1 LTRKQ
6 EVIPPVVISKGKL
19 AGRYQAFPDACRL
32 KNNDIIVAFYAGY
45 THVSFPNDEF
55 PLGGRICMVRSSDEG
70 RTWTESSVL
79 YDDKYDNRDP
89 HVSQLDDGTVIC
101 TFFSLI
107 RATNSLGLQN
117 LGVSIVASHDNGK
130 TWDAQARMLFPEWN
144 CSAPIRQLPDGTC
157 ILGLYRMDSKEG
169 LSIGGT
175 SRSLDRGKNW
185 ETPVAIKATGVS
197 LDAETDIIRLNDGR
211 LFAALRSRIN
221 EMFFS
226 ISTDEGKTWS
236 EAQKIGFPGHAP
248 HFTRL
253 SSGEIILSHRL
264 PKTSIHISRD
274 ETKTWQGPYE
284 IDSCVGA
291 YPATVE
297 LKDHSVLI
305 VYYTE
310 GAGSVIRA
318 RRFNVLPNG
327 IEFLPW

>member
-1 LTRKQ
+1 M
-6 EVIPPVVISKGKL
+6 VVSKGKL

-32 KNNDIIVAFYAGY
+32 KNGDIIVVFYAGY
-45 THVSFPNDEF
+45 THVSFPNAEF
-55 PLGGRICMVRSSDEG
+55 PLGGRICMVKSSDEG
-70 RTWTESSVL
+70 RTWTEASLV

-89 HVSQLDDGTVIC
+89 HISQLDDGTVIC

-107 RATNSLGLQN
+107 RATNSLGLQD
-117 LGVSIVASHDNGK
+117 LGVSMVSSHDNGK
-130 TWDAQARMLFPEWN
+130 TWDAQARMVFPEWN
-144 CSAPIRQLPDGTC
+144 CSAPIRQLPNGTC
-157 ILGLYRMDSKEG
+157 ILGLYRMDSDG
-169 LSIGGT
+169 GVSIGGT
-175 SRSLDRGKNW
+175 SRSLDRGKTW
-185 ETPVAIKATGVS
+185 ETPVPIRAKGVS
-197 LDAETDIIRLNDGR
+197 LDAETDIIRLTDGR
-211 LFAALRSRIN
+211 LYAALRSRIN

-226 ISTDEGKTWS
+226 ISTDEGKSWT
-236 EAQKIGFPGHAP
+236 EAKKAGFPAHAP

-253 SSGEIILSHRL
+253 STGEIILSHRL

-284 IDSCVGA
+284 IDSCPGA

-310 GAGSVIRA
+310 GNGSVIRA
-318 RRFNVLPNG
+318 RRFNVCPNG